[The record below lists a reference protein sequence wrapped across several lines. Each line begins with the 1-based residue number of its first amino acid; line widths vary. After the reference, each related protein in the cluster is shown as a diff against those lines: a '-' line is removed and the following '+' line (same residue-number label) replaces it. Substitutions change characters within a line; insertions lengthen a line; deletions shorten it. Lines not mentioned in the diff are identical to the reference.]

1 MPSYFFDSSAIVKR
15 YHHEAGSPWVRGI
28 CDPRAHPPLYL
39 AQLAH
44 VEVVA
49 ALYRT
54 GRRESLHPSFINSLV
69 SIFQRHLALSDPSQR
84 TPVYRIVPLST
95 TVTDLA
101 AFLCKRYWDMS
112 PRPLRSLDAIQLA
125 SAMLATRA
133 SGDEARFVTADTRLA
148 EIAALE
154 GFTIVNPVSPP

>member
-15 YHHEAGSPWVRGI
+15 YHHEAGSPWIRSI

-44 VEVVA
+44 VEVIA

-69 SIFQRHLALSDPSQR
+69 SIFERHLAMSNPSQR
-84 TPVYRIVPLST
+84 APIYRIVPFST

-101 AFLCKRYWDMS
+101 AFLCKRYSDVS
-112 PRPLRSLDAIQLA
+112 PRPLRSLDAIQLEA
-125 SAMLATRA
+125 AMLAATA
-133 SGDEARFVTADTRLA
+133 SGEEILFVTADTRLA

-154 GFTIVNPVSPP
+154 GFSAVNPVSPP